1 MSPRTQPEEE
11 TSTCGSEPRQ
21 SEAMQLE
28 QEEETGQSQAGNQS
42 HVIKNVDEIFHTI
55 EGLMSKLRQL
65 KEIEKAHHKL
75 LKTLREPSVNQE
87 SEEQRSLSATVSRTP
102 SLDRGSG
109 DCEGALNLHLYRTVV
124 ALQLFSIIIMYFLSF
139 KPNQAKRPVQQTP
152 GFSRLDS
159 DIAAERMYLQSVNLD
174 CLHTDAPICILC
186 QTLAPQPRLPFAP
199 RPCMHRPASRT
210 EPRKDRGWLF
220 FVFLLPWDYRK
231 LSRSTGISEVR
242 TTS

>member
-1 MSPRTQPEEE
+1 MKIHFSLHASWHNYVYVLLRSFRLFCIFTP
-11 TSTCGSEPRQ
+11 
-21 SEAMQLE
+21 
-28 QEEETGQSQAGNQS
+28 SQ
-42 HVIKNVDEIFHTI
+42 
-55 EGLMSKLRQL
+55 
-65 KEIEKAHHKL
+65 EIEKAHHKL
-75 LKTLREPSVNQE
+75 LKTIREPSVNQE

-159 DIAAERMYLQSVNLD
+159 DTAAERMYLQSVNLD